1 MGVLVLLWDGSGS
14 AVNALCANNTFYAAN
29 FFILNF
35 NLVVAFWST
44 ARRQLASWRRRQ
56 QRRRIK
62 ENVTN
67 DALSALVVQLSDR
80 NGANSA
86 RSLYDIMPEMLRQTT
101 TTKLTVVSK
110 QRRKPTL

>member
-1 MGVLVLLWDGSGS
+1 MEHSS
-14 AVNALCANNTFYAAN
+14 AP
-29 FFILNF
+29 
-35 NLVVAFWST
+35 
-44 ARRQLASWRRRQ
+44 ARE
-56 QRRRIK
+56 QRRRRKRRIK
-62 ENVTN
+62 ANVTN